1 MKRVTIYLLLL
12 LGLIGIFSS
21 CSKDLPDPG
30 GTGAEKLSG
39 EWFVKVTYDGNTTD
53 YIKIMT
59 YNAAANNDSLWVD
72 DLESFWQFK
81 VKAKFDGG
89 GLTFATTNAQNGYYD
104 SKVTISNGKVIQNAS
119 TTESGAVVDSIYFE
133 AKFDDDPD
141 NLTYIFSGHMRSG
154 FLEDEH

>member
-1 MKRVTIYLLLL
+1 MKQIALYFILLITLNTL
-12 LGLIGIFSS
+12 FSS

-39 EWFVKVTYDGNTTD
+39 EWFVKVTFDGNTTD

-59 YNAAANNDSLWVD
+59 YNTAANNDSLWID

-89 GLTFATTNAQNGYYD
+89 GLTFATANAQNGYYD
-104 SKVTISNGKVIQNAS
+104 SKVTISNGKVIQNVS

>member
-12 LGLIGIFSS
+12 LGWIGIFSS

-39 EWFVKVTYDGNTTD
+39 EWFVKVAYDGGTTD

-59 YNAAANNDSLWVD
+59 YNTAANGDSLWVD
-72 DLESFWQFK
+72 DLENFWQFK

-89 GLTFATTNAQNGYYD
+89 GLSFATTNAQNGYYD

-141 NLTYIFSGHMRSG
+141 NLTYTFSGHMRSG